1 MDEKKRKRVNML
13 TLAFGIAFMPP
24 IWAVLSPYLGVST
37 GAVALICAGLYVA
50 NGNKRKD
57 ALKIAVGFLCGDLGQ
72 CLQSGDYG
80 NTSVSSECGIVRYV
94 VCAWRT
100 GSSDRGEPAEAD
112 LCTVLALRLGD
123 RSYDHGTAS
132 GCGTWFSADPMIGVA
147 IDRRRRICGDR
158 SGRAPEM
165 ACEKDSSGVKITRLL
180 YKYNNLSD

>member
-1 MDEKKRKRVNML
+1 ML

-57 ALKIAVGFLCGDLGQ
+57 ALKIAVGFLCGDLWAV
-72 CLQSGDYG
+72 LAVWIMETLPFHPNVELYG
-80 NTSVSSECGIVRYV
+80 TLFVLGGLAVLI
-94 VCAWRT
+94 
-100 GSSDRGEPAEAD
+100 RGEPAEVD

-132 GCGTWFSADPMIGVA
+132 GCGTWFSADPDRRGD
-147 IDRRRRICGDR
+147 DRRRRICGDW

-180 YKYNNLSD
+180 YKYNNL